1 MPVCYAANIKMKI
14 RSILFTLCIVLLS
27 ACSATSLTGADGS
40 NVKPTQVQ
48 QLQPIATAGTPVP
61 AIIPTSVPTFTAAP
75 AVLTPLPVK
84 PVKDI
89 PALQMVRQGPD
100 KVICPILL
108 YHRIATP
115 SKADPYYVT
124 PDEFRAQM
132 QALKDWGYTTISIAR
147 LVNVIRSGGKLPAR
161 PIVISFDDGDI
172 TVYTQAFPIMREFGF
187 KAVNYVVADYVG
199 TPGYMNA
206 DQLKELS
213 AAGWDTGSHSLMHSD
228 LTTSKQLDWEVVFSR
243 QKLEKLLG
251 VTVDTF
257 AYPFGKTNDDIKSFV
272 AKHYTAAMGLGVYTT
287 QRRSDLYFLWRRP
300 VELGCNIKTF
310 ASYLPWNTP
319 PE

>member
-14 RSILFTLCIVLLS
+14 RNILFTLFLVLLS
-27 ACSATSLTGADGS
+27 ACSATPLAGVDS
-40 NVKPTQVQ
+40 NNVNPTQI
-48 QLQPIATAGTPVP
+48 QPIAATGTPVP
-61 AIIPTSVPTFTAAP
+61 VIIPTSLPTLTTAP
-75 AVLTPLPVK
+75 TVLTPLPVK
-84 PVKDI
+84 PVNDV

-124 PDEFRAQM
+124 PTEFRAQM

-147 LVNVIRSGGKLPAR
+147 LVNVIRFGGKLPAR

-172 TVYTQAFPIMREFGF
+172 TVYTQAYPIMQAFGF
-187 KAVNYVVADYVG
+187 KAVNYVVADYVN

-213 AAGWDTGSHSLMHSD
+213 AAGWDTGSHSLMHQD
-228 LTTSKQLDWEVVFSR
+228 LTTTKQLDWEVVFSR
-243 QKLEKLLG
+243 EKLEKLLD

-257 AYPFGKTNDDIKSFV
+257 AYPFGKTNDDIKGLV
-272 AKHYTAAMGLGVYTT
+272 AKHYTAAMGLGVYVT

-300 VELGCNIKTF
+300 VGLGCDVKTF

-319 PE
+319 PEQ